1 MSTPSVTEVADG
13 VHFVQGRSV
22 NWTLLTD
29 GDAFTLVD
37 AGYPGDRDAVLSS
50 IEQIGRSLDQLAA
63 VLVTHAHV
71 DHIGSLPKLLEG
83 RDVPVLTSETESRHA
98 RREFLEQATPLQVA
112 AAAWRPRVLVWSLHV
127 VAAGGTSKAG
137 VPQARPFG
145 RDVPLDVPGR
155 PVPVGTPG
163 HTSGHTCFHLPHAG
177 VLITGDALV
186 TGHPTVARTEPQL
199 LARMFHHDIAENRR
213 SLEQLRSLDG
223 DVLLPGHGEP
233 WRGAYADAVDQA
245 LGQG

>member
-1 MSTPSVTEVADG
+1 VSTPTVTEVADG
-13 VHFVQGRSV
+13 VHFVQGKAV

-71 DHIGSLPKLLEG
+71 DHIGSLPQLLEG

-112 AAAWRPRVLVWSLHV
+112 AASWRPRVLAWSLHV
-127 VAAGGTSKAG
+127 VAAGGTTKAG
-137 VPQARPFG
+137 VPRARAFAYG
-145 RDVPLDVPGR
+145 PLDVPGR
-155 PVPVGTPG
+155 PVPIVTPG
-163 HTSGHTCFHLPHAG
+163 HTSGHTCYHLPEAG

-186 TGHPTVARTEPQL
+186 TGHPTVTRTGPQL
-199 LARMFHHDIAENRR
+199 LANMFHHDIAENRR
-213 SLEQLRSLDG
+213 SLEQLRSLSG
-223 DVLLPGHGEP
+223 DVLLPGHGAP
-233 WRGAYADAVDQA
+233 WRGSYADAVDQA
-245 LGQG
+245 LSER

>member
-1 MSTPSVTEVADG
+1 VSTPIVTEVADG
-13 VHFVQGRSV
+13 VHFVQGKAV

-29 GDAFTLVD
+29 GDSFTLVD

-50 IEQIGRSLDQLAA
+50 IEQVGHSLDQLAA

-112 AAAWRPRVLVWSLHV
+112 AASWRPRVLAWSLHV
-127 VAAGGTSKAG
+127 VAAGGTTKAG
-137 VPQARPFG
+137 VPQARAFG
-145 RDVPLDVPGR
+145 AGPLDVPGR
-155 PVPVGTPG
+155 PVPIVTPG

-186 TGHPTVARTEPQL
+186 TGHPTVARTGPQL
-199 LARMFHHDIAENRR
+199 LAGMFHHDIAENRR
-213 SLEQLRSLDG
+213 SLEQLRSRGG
-223 DVLLPGHGEP
+223 DVLLPGHGGV
-233 WRGAYADAVDQA
+233 WRGSYAEAVHQA
-245 LGQG
+245 LRQEQ